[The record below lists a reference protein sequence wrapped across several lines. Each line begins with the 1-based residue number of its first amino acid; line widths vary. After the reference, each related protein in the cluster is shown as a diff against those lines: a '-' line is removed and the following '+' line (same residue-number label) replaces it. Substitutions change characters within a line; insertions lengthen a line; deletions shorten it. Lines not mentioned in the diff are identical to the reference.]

1 MKEKNIG
8 GANIGEMGDS
18 VGTGSVPPLPPPR
31 PKSPPKYPDL
41 YGKRRELA
49 KVQILEREIGFLEQN
64 KEGSQ
69 ILSLLEMALV
79 CAPNHLPFM
88 EYSYSSF
95 LLVDRRERRVS
106 TCHGFAVALNAL
118 VFICHTVASAIYVIS
133 THASSAARCPS
144 ATVHPV

>member
-49 KVQILEREIGFLEQN
+49 KVQILEREIGFLEP
-64 KEGSQ
+64 SF
-69 ILSLLEMALV
+69 SLKTLASEVLNNLLIKDCKGRTAFSHTTLT
-79 CAPNHLPFM
+79 PK
-88 EYSYSSF
+88 SYSSSWGGKVRQ
-95 LLVDRRERRVS
+95 LIAGSE
-106 TCHGFAVALNAL
+106 
-118 VFICHTVASAIYVIS
+118 
-133 THASSAARCPS
+133 
-144 ATVHPV
+144 